1 MNFYAHLSYV
11 CLQLHICTNI
21 CFSFTFVLVLSYF
34 YGLPCMQRPA
44 FMQTSFYWNTNTK
57 TGFHTNYTWTCISG
71 SACSHCVTN
80 QKKRETWE
88 NTYIATGNF
97 IYACL
102 ICVNQTFLFHHTK
115 PDYDCALCAAQNL
128 KPLRGAPGVSEWV
141 LGSRKESE
149 GKKLTLKIMKSSLP
163 PLEDHQTPLDSRV
176 LGGLEVSHYI
186 GPPFLSPP
194 GYRKIDCGS
203 QK

>member
-1 MNFYAHLSYV
+1 MHFYAHLSYV

-44 FMQTSFYWNTNTK
+44 FMQTSFYWNTNT

-80 QKKRETWE
+80 QKKRGTWE

-128 KPLRGAPGVSEWV
+128 KPLRGAPGMSEWE
-141 LGSRKESE
+141 LGSRKKER
-149 GKKLTLKIMKSSLP
+149 GKKVDSEKNEKLSAAIRRPSDSIGLPSSWGVGGVSLYWPPVSKSARIS
-163 PLEDHQTPLDSRV
+163 
-176 LGGLEVSHYI
+176 
-186 GPPFLSPP
+186 
-194 GYRKIDCGS
+194 
-203 QK
+203 